1 MSANPGMMRIVEGY
15 EFEAEIW
22 QSESTGSWAFVTVP
36 GEDSDDIR
44 FRSGPPV
51 GFGSVRVEVTV
62 GGSTWRTSVFP
73 DAKSGCYVMP
83 FKQAVRRAEGLDVG
97 DVADVSLRALDS

>member
-1 MSANPGMMRIVEGY
+1 MRVVGRY

-22 QSESTGSWAFVTVP
+22 RSESTGSWAFVTVP
-36 GEDSDDIR
+36 ADDSDDIR

-62 GGSTWRTSVFP
+62 GGTTWRTSVFP
-73 DAKSGCYVMP
+73 DARSGCYVLP
-83 FKQAVRRAEGLDVG
+83 FKQSVRRAERLDVG
-97 DVADVSLRALDS
+97 DVAALSLELVEA